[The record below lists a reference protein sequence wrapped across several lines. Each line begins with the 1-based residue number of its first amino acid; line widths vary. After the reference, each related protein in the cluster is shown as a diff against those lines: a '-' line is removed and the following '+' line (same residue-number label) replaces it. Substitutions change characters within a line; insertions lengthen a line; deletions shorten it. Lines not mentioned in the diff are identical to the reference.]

1 MTRAEAKGLIERKL
15 EEIAPE
21 VDAAAIDPELALRDQ
36 VDLDSIDFLN
46 LIAALSEEIGADI
59 PERDYESL
67 ETLDEA
73 IDYLVRRST

>member
-1 MTRAEAKGLIERKL
+1 MTRAEAKGLLERKL

-21 VDAAAIDPELALRDQ
+21 VDAAAIDPALALRDQ